1 MEDEPTGTV
10 RTASVQ
16 TLAIFNV
23 LGGTFGVKGIQ
34 MIQTS

>member
-23 LGGTFGVKGIQ
+23 LGGTFAESKAYR
-34 MIQTS
+34 